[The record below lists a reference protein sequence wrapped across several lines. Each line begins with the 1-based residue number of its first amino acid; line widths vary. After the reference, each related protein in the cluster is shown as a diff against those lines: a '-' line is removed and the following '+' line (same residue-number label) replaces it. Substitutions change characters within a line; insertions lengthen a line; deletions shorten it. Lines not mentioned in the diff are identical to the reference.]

1 MSSYSE
7 LIKNFEK
14 IRSYMREFYVYGFK
28 SRSEYDSKSA
38 RSYDN
43 ERRRVESWLGEYMRF
58 SNDPEGKRVFISVDS
73 RNVRSNPLYNAF
85 KAKSF
90 TSGDITF
97 HFYILDL
104 LSGGRACSV
113 TEILDSFTEDYFSNF
128 EDDACL
134 DESSIRKKLREY
146 VKAGILKSEKRG
158 KELIYS
164 RNESNV
170 DLQSFKEAVAFFSEE
185 NPLGVIGSFI
195 LDKYPESP
203 DFFRHKHHYILH
215 ALDSNVLYTVLDSMA
230 ESRNVSV
237 ITRSLRKAQEHQ
249 SEVFPINIFVSTQTG
264 RQYLLC
270 RHLKFSKLMFIRLD
284 SILSVKALEVEEN
297 AETYRNTYNKVKDFI
312 WGVSLGEGRG
322 THHIEMTVHI
332 DENEGYIVNRLYR
345 EKRCGCV
352 TQLDR
357 NTYLYTADVFD
368 ATELLPWIRTFIGR
382 VQSLTCT
389 DESVVKTFYDDLA
402 QMREMYGGE

>member
-14 IRSYMREFYVYGFK
+14 IRSYMRDFYVYGFK
-28 SRSEYDSKSA
+28 SRSDFDSKSL

-113 TEILDSFTEDYFSNF
+113 TEILDSFTENYFSNF
-128 EDDACL
+128 EDDFCL
-134 DESSIRKKLREY
+134 DESTVRKKLREY

-164 RNESNV
+164 HKFL
-170 DLQSFKEAVAFFSEE
+170 D
-185 NPLGVIGSFI
+185 IFI
-195 LDKYPESP
+195 
-203 DFFRHKHHYILH
+203 
-215 ALDSNVLYTVLDSMA
+215 
-230 ESRNVSV
+230 
-237 ITRSLRKAQEHQ
+237 
-249 SEVFPINIFVSTQTG
+249 
-264 RQYLLC
+264 
-270 RHLKFSKLMFIRLD
+270 
-284 SILSVKALEVEEN
+284 
-297 AETYRNTYNKVKDFI
+297 
-312 WGVSLGEGRG
+312 
-322 THHIEMTVHI
+322 
-332 DENEGYIVNRLYR
+332 
-345 EKRCGCV
+345 
-352 TQLDR
+352 
-357 NTYLYTADVFD
+357 
-368 ATELLPWIRTFIGR
+368 
-382 VQSLTCT
+382 
-389 DESVVKTFYDDLA
+389 
-402 QMREMYGGE
+402 

>member
-14 IRSYMREFYVYGFK
+14 IRSYMRDFYVYGFK
-28 SRSEYDSKSA
+28 SRSDFDSKSL

-73 RNVRSNPLYNAF
+73 RNVRTNPLYNAF

-185 NPLGVIGSFI
+185 NPIGVIGSFI
-195 LDKYPESP
+195 LDKINETT
-203 DFFRHKHHYILH
+203 DIFRHKHHYILH
-215 ALDSNVLYTVLDSMA
+215 AIDSGVLYSVLDAMS
-230 ESRNVSV
+230 EDRNIEITVRNVKKHRE
-237 ITRSLRKAQEHQ
+237 IT
-249 SEVFPINIFVSTQTG
+249 SEVFPVKILVSTQTG
-264 RQYLLC
+264 RQYLLGK
-270 RHLKFSKLMFIRLD
+270 HLKFSRLMLMRID
-284 SILSVKALEVEEN
+284 SIVKVKTLDVCENAVAYRNDFNSVKNNV
-297 AETYRNTYNKVKDFI
+297 
-312 WGVSLGEGRG
+312 WGASLGNSDN
-322 THHIEMTVHI
+322 THHIEMTIHI
-332 DENEGYIVNRLYR
+332 EENEGYIINRLYR
-345 EKRCGCV
+345 EKRCGKV
-352 TQLDR
+352 IQLDKF
-357 NTYLYTADVFD
+357 TYLFTADVFD
-368 ATELLPWIRTFIGR
+368 ATELLPWIRSFMGR
-382 VQSLTCT
+382 VQSLSCT
-389 DESVVKTFYDDLA
+389 DESVVNTFYSDLA
-402 QMREMYGGE
+402 EMNMLYGGD